1 MSMFSSVSK
10 GQISKAGRKS
20 CSLPRHLGEGP
31 PADWGLPTQSPT
43 PSPRARSVPTSA
55 AALDGRRLCCW
66 WRGSNFGAGA
76 AAEARTQR
84 RQRSCQPGLPPG
96 GTAPFRTDSR
106 APSLRRVG
114 PADAQGSALWRTL
127 PSRAPNPTGL
137 TLWPLQFQPPQL
149 PLEAQMHRAPLH
161 RQVCLLPHL
170 RLPLEGLKQH
180 GLPPPGLH
188 PGLRLPS
195 PGSSL
200 TPPPHPAG
208 CAPHEGRTLAVPA
221 RPGPNSPTAHS
232 PGAVFS
238 AHLTEP
244 TCSWGREAA
253 SSQCACMS
261 SSSPSR

>member
-66 WRGSNFGAGA
+66 WPGSNFGAGA

-200 TPPPHPAG
+200 TPPHPAG